1 MRRRGQGWFV
11 AGFLAPA
18 VLLYAGLVL
27 WPLVQAFQLSF
38 YRWSGLSAKRAF
50 VGLDNYR
57 ELVADPAV
65 GQAFR
70 NTGVL
75 IVACCA
81 FLVFAGVAVAHLVNG
96 EGRWASVVR
105 SVYLYP
111 QAVSL
116 VVVAI
121 VWYFLLSPQ
130 VGLLNQALRAA
141 RLSALERPWLG
152 EPQTA
157 LAGVAAAFCWYAL
170 GFYGLLFAAG
180 LKNLPAEVGE
190 AASLDGAVGWAR
202 FWRVTWPMLWPIKRV
217 AVVYAVVNVVNIFAL
232 VIVMT
237 RGGDPDRATET
248 TLTYLY
254 EQGFEVSKFG
264 YASAVAVANF
274 AAVLAVSALLLL
286 WFRRDPAGA
295 RA

>member
-1 MRRRGQGWFV
+1 MRRRGHGWFV
-11 AGFLAPA
+11 TGFLAPA

-38 YRWSGLSAKRAF
+38 YRWSGLSAKRTF

-57 ELVADPAV
+57 ELVADPAL
-65 GQAFR
+65 GLAFR
-70 NTGVL
+70 NTGALVL
-75 IVACCA
+75 GCCA
-81 FLVFAGVAVAHLVNG
+81 FLVFAGVAVAHLVNR
-96 EGRWASVVR
+96 EGRWAALVR
-105 SVYLYP
+105 GVYLYP

-130 VGLLNQALRAA
+130 VGLLNQALRGVG
-141 RLSALERPWLG
+141 LGSLERPWLG

-190 AASLDGAVGWAR
+190 AASLDGAEGWVR
-202 FWRVTWPMLWPIKRV
+202 FWRVTWPMLWAIKRV

-274 AAVLAVSALLLL
+274 AAVLAVSMFLLY

>member
-1 MRRRGQGWFV
+1 LG
-11 AGFLAPA
+11 
-18 VLLYAGLVL
+18 
-27 WPLVQAFQLSF
+27 S
-38 YRWSGLSAKRAF
+38 
-50 VGLDNYR
+50 
-57 ELVADPAV
+57 
-65 GQAFR
+65 
-70 NTGVL
+70 
-75 IVACCA
+75 
-81 FLVFAGVAVAHLVNG
+81 
-96 EGRWASVVR
+96 
-105 SVYLYP
+105 
-111 QAVSL
+111 
-116 VVVAI
+116 
-121 VWYFLLSPQ
+121 
-130 VGLLNQALRAA
+130 
-141 RLSALERPWLG
+141 LERPWLG

-190 AASLDGAVGWAR
+190 AASLDGAEGWVR
-202 FWRVTWPMLWPIKRV
+202 FWRVTWPMLWAIKRV

-274 AAVLAVSALLLL
+274 AAVLAVSMFLLY

>member
-1 MRRRGQGWFV
+1 MRRRGQGPFV
-11 AGFLAPA
+11 AAFLAPA
-18 VLLYAGLVL
+18 LLLYAGLVL
-27 WPLVQAFQLSF
+27 WPLVQSLRLSQ
-38 YRWSGLSAKRAF
+38 YEWSGLSAKTRY
-50 VGLDNYR
+50 VGLQNYR
-57 ELVADPAV
+57 DLAADPAA
-65 GQAFR
+65 GLAFR

-75 IVACCA
+75 LVACCA
-81 FLVFAGVAVAHLVNG
+81 FLVFAGVAVGHLVNL
-96 EGRWASVVR
+96 EGRWARLVR

-130 VGLLNQALRAA
+130 VGLLNQALRAVG
-141 RLSALERPWLG
+141 LTALERPWLG

-157 LAGVAAAFCWYAL
+157 LAGIAAAFCWYSL

-190 AASLDGAVGWAR
+190 AASLDGSHGLHR
-202 FWRVTWPMLWPIKRV
+202 FWKVTWPMLWPIKRV

-274 AAVLAVSALLLL
+274 AAVMAVAAAILF

-295 RA
+295 RS